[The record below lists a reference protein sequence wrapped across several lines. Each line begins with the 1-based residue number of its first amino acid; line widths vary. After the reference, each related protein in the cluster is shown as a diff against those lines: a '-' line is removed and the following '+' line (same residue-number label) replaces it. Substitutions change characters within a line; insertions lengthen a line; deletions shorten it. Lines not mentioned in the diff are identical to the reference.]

1 MANCVIFRTG
11 SNQITHF
18 VLDAVKSKGTH
29 PNGWNFIGSNL
40 KVYGSKDTINTFMWT
55 NDDCQPVLSDP
66 DENGRR
72 VQIGWDKTV
81 SEITPAAQG
90 TEIAKPT
97 HNEVLDAYG
106 RMKQVAD
113 MSFAQLD
120 TYIENNVTDL
130 ASAKAFLKVL
140 AKAVLATIKIQAR

>member
-1 MANCVIFRTG
+1 MNLVICIKGQDTIR
-11 SNQITHF
+11 HF
-18 VLDAVKSKGTH
+18 IEDAIRSPGGN
-29 PNGWNFIGSNL
+29 PGRWNFIGS
-40 KVYGSKDTINTFMWT
+40 KRKIYGSKESAHDYIWTQDTVNPIY
-55 NDDCQPVLSDP
+55 DG
-66 DENGRR
+66 NGN
-72 VQIGWDKTV
+72 QIGWDKTV
-81 SEITPAAQG
+81 SEITPVAQG